1 MRLYIRQILPLDVQN
16 AFSGA
21 AHILPLSPKCQGDA
35 RLGIF
40 SLTESENYFITEE
53 DEESYLWFPPALGR
67 LFLERAPR
75 PESFHK
81 WSTLCSVKE
90 N

>member
-1 MRLYIRQILPLDVQN
+1 MGKSFELMNRLRKHTRM
-16 AFSGA
+16 G
-21 AHILPLSPKCQGDA
+21 GD
-35 RLGIF
+35 F

-53 DEESYLWFPPALGR
+53 DEESYLWFPPTLGW
-67 LFLERAPR
+67 LFLEQASR